1 MAPRIS
7 FKGAPKIEIKSKFM
21 VQKFMG
27 PRLLEDG
34 SVNHLKITK
43 EEQAML
49 KKQDQVTL
57 PLCLETTPRSRRNS
71 IHSEIDIEE
80 TSVL

>member
-49 KKQDQVTL
+49 K
-57 PLCLETTPRSRRNS
+57 
-71 IHSEIDIEE
+71 
-80 TSVL
+80 